1 MIFYFLG
8 LFSLRDLL
16 PLGAIRDLLLFG
28 SFRFLGTFGFFSYCR
43 QLGLKGLQS
52 CFKVLT
58 ENDSFMNRIVIE
70 FLLFLAIFLEGYTI
84 KNFTLEV

>member
-52 CFKVLT
+52 YSKLSSFIACFREKY
-58 ENDSFMNRIVIE
+58 VIITTM
-70 FLLFLAIFLEGYTI
+70 LSD
-84 KNFTLEV
+84 KPV

>member
-52 CFKVLT
+52 CFLFEISEQTWLLEVSKVLAKMGR
-58 ENDSFMNRIVIE
+58 SWQSV
-70 FLLFLAIFLEGYTI
+70 
-84 KNFTLEV
+84 

>member
-52 CFKVLT
+52 CYNKAPIILCLISIST
-58 ENDSFMNRIVIE
+58 SITNIQSFLKIYI
-70 FLLFLAIFLEGYTI
+70 AIL
-84 KNFTLEV
+84 